1 MDLVK
6 TEITRLNGEVANR
19 GSMSMVF
26 HSGGVHV
33 SIYLAQGTL
42 AFACLVHSLLMG
54 VLGGQ
59 GTVAVRENWGVEGGG
74 WVLGGGFG

>member
-1 MDLVK
+1 MHHQAASVRINKGCWCSALAVLASGSGVSTERETFMDLVK

-33 SIYLAQGTL
+33 STYLA
-42 AFACLVHSLLMG
+42 
-54 VLGGQ
+54 
-59 GTVAVRENWGVEGGG
+59 
-74 WVLGGGFG
+74 

>member
-1 MDLVK
+1 MCSALAVLASGSGVSTERETFMDLVK

-33 SIYLAQGTL
+33 SIQSRLAP
-42 AFACLVHSLLMG
+42 ACGLCVGSPGHALLELHLV
-54 VLGGQ
+54 
-59 GTVAVRENWGVEGGG
+59 
-74 WVLGGGFG
+74 